1 MKNQKRSAQKPEPA
15 AGGAAKAG
23 GRQTAKYSKPRIKS
37 HGKISEVASAFK
49 P

>member
-1 MKNQKRSAQKPEPA
+1 MKTPKKTAQKP
-15 AGGAAKAG
+15 K
-23 GRQTAKYSKPRIKS
+23 KYQKPRVKS